1 MSNMESKHTIG
12 SLQPSNSATSV
23 PSVYSAWDA
32 AIALSAPWLNNPEI
46 GIIQRM
52 PPKRIMY
59 AQGDVHDCFY
69 LIRSGFVHT
78 IVTRPDGSSLLLEI
92 YGPGAIFGE
101 ASAFIDKPRYV
112 TVETVTP
119 VVVSRYHAADIHHMV
134 SRNPDL
140 LLSLLQLLGV
150 KHRLLI
156 DKLASFTSASPEDR
170 VIDLLSRIVLAGR
183 NQPIQQPRL
192 THEQIASMTGLS
204 RVTVTRTLK
213 LLSER
218 RLVATRSKGVEI
230 LDPDRLIT
238 IYQSR

>member
-1 MSNMESKHTIG
+1 
-12 SLQPSNSATSV
+12 
-23 PSVYSAWDA
+23 
-32 AIALSAPWLNNPEI
+32 
-46 GIIQRM
+46 
-52 PPKRIMY
+52 
-59 AQGDVHDCFY
+59 
-69 LIRSGFVHT
+69 
-78 IVTRPDGSSLLLEI
+78 
-92 YGPGAIFGE
+92 
-101 ASAFIDKPRYV
+101 
-112 TVETVTP
+112 
-119 VVVSRYHAADIHHMV
+119 MV

-156 DKLASFTSASPEDR
+156 DKLASFTSASPKDR

-204 RVTVTRTLK
+204 RVTVTRALK